1 MKRVTRALR
10 LVISAGP
17 TREPIDPVRFL
28 SNYSTGYMGACLAA
42 EALFRGHRVTVI
54 SGPGVE
60 AVPPGARVIPVER
73 SQEME
78 AALRRAAAR
87 ADAIIMAAAVAD
99 FRPTRPNA
107 SKRPRRARLTL
118 FLKATPDIIGRLPRH
133 PGQVVAGFA
142 LETGPVPGVLQRA
155 AKKLRAKR
163 LDLVLAQQ
171 TSPAQVPF
179 GRRRVRAWLL
189 ARDESIRQLGRCSKV
204 EVARALLDKIEVLWY
219 GQSEPMKG

>member
-1 MKRVTRALR
+1 M
-10 LVISAGP
+10 
-17 TREPIDPVRFL
+17 RFL

-42 EALFRGHRVTVI
+42 EALRRGHRVTLI

-60 AVPPGARVIPVER
+60 APPSGTHVIPVER

-78 AALRRAAAR
+78 AALRRAATR
-87 ADAIIMAAAVAD
+87 ADAVIMAAAVAD
-99 FRPTRPNA
+99 FRPTRPSA

-118 FLKATPDIIGRLPRH
+118 FLKATPDIIGRLPRQ

-142 LETGPVPGVLQRA
+142 LETGSVSCILRRA
-155 AKKLRAKR
+155 AHKLRAKR

-171 TSPAQVPF
+171 ASTATMPF
-179 GRRRVRAWLL
+179 GRRRIRAWLL
-189 ARDESIRQLGRCSKV
+189 ARDGSINSLGLRSKKAD
-204 EVARALLDKIEVLWY
+204 VARALLDKIEVLWY